1 MILAN
6 PNCDKMMTAPLVS
19 NEDLEQILQTIQMF
33 EVILQ
38 ANPKDT
44 GSMDIL
50 KEAYW
55 KVGRQKEALNITRK
69 LADTYFAS
77 GQYASALLEYE
88 GILQKTPNAPDVVA
102 MLGEVELKLQGTPPP
117 VADASPSPSAISVD
131 FGSIVTEDPTL
142 ITINATVKPDVNGA
156 QMKLDCDGNEPLA
169 KFLIQHKLAS
179 EEVVNAALD
188 RVQRINKKSGPNSLS
203 ASLIDEISRVGGLE
217 LDPLL
222 CGILDRS
229 KFAFIPLNYYDVD
242 RQIVKMLPESL
253 TLGRL
258 IVPFDLIS
266 RTIMIAMANPFD
278 APGKEA
284 VQQLLDYNIQWHV
297 AAPDAIAKVLRDV
310 YRLDHRD

>member
-1 MILAN
+1 
-6 PNCDKMMTAPLVS
+6 MMTAPSVS
-19 NEDLEQILQTIQMF
+19 NEELEQILQTIQMF

-38 ANPKDT
+38 ANPHDT
-44 GSMDIL
+44 GSMEIL

-55 KVGRQKEALNITRK
+55 KVGRQKEALHITRK
-69 LADTYFAS
+69 LADTYFSLA
-77 GQYASALLEYE
+77 QYASALLEYE
-88 GILQKTPNAPDVVA
+88 GILQKNPNAADVVA
-102 MLGEVELKLQGTPPP
+102 MLQEVEQKLKG
-117 VADASPSPSAISVD
+117 SPAPAENEVSSPSAISVD

-142 ITINATVKPDVNGA
+142 IAINSTVKSDVGTT
-156 QMKLDCDGNEPLA
+156 QLKLDTDGNEPLA
-169 KFLIQHKLAS
+169 KFLIQHKLAT
-179 EEVVNAALD
+179 EEVVNAAMD
-188 RVQRINKKSGPNSLS
+188 RVQKTNKKSGPNSLS

-297 AAPDAIAKVLRDV
+297 AAPDAITKVLRDV
-310 YRLDHRD
+310 YRLDQRD